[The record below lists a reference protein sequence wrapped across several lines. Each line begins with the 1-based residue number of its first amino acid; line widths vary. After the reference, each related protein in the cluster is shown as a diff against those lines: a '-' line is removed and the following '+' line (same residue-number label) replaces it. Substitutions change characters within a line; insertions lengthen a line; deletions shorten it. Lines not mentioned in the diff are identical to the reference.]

1 MASSLPADPADPEGG
16 RIAVYV
22 LLAVYLRYDSRRRN
36 GRFYTWY
43 PHANFGAG
51 LSVGPICAGLQPGS
65 TPDFHQLLPSIGL
78 SARSGP
84 AVRSMLHATSCA
96 QHVGLGE
103 KLLKLDNH

>member
-1 MASSLPADPADPEGG
+1 ML
-16 RIAVYV
+16 AVYV

-36 GRFYTWY
+36 GRFYTWCR
-43 PHANFGAG
+43 HANFGARLQPG
-51 LSVGPICAGLQPGS
+51 STPDLHQLLPSVGPICARLQPGS
-65 TPDFHQLLPSIGL
+65 TPDFHQLLPSVGL